1 MKQEINI
8 KIKEDCKRIIID
20 LENDTVVQEVGFEP
34 KDGDFVAA
42 EYGNDDVMISIYVNK
57 RDSESFNCYAYL
69 SAGYK
74 QTTTNSWLHIS
85 WCKRLATDTEK
96 QTLLDAL
103 HSEGKDWDAENKKIV
118 EWKWSPKM
126 GEPYYTPDLGSELL
140 YCWSSW
146 CDNVFDRTRLERNLI
161 TKTSREAI
169 ERAKKMLKSIEK

>member
-34 KDGDFVAA
+34 KDGDFVAHTDRDGDTLIA
-42 EYGNDDVMISIYVNK
+42 IFTKKIGRKFIY
-57 RDSESFNCYAYL
+57 YAGFKEWVKKIFIDNW
-69 SAGYK
+69 ADIE
-74 QTTTNSWLHIS
+74 WLD
-85 WCKRLATDTEK
+85 RVATDTEK

-169 ERAKKMLKSIEK
+169 EKAKKMLKSIEK